1 MTNYGPW
8 IGWNGGECPVADG
21 VVLQVQQRDETR
33 VTAQNACT
41 SKWRHYTWETVG
53 AGSDIIAY
61 REVIEP
67 EVIVWD
73 GLWDS
78 GRKAIIGR
86 GMCSAGLPRGVRI
99 TIQGDSIKAEWVE

>member
-8 IGWNGGECPVADG
+8 KIWNGGECPVDAGTRGQLQLYGESRSKAEDG
-21 VVLQVQQRDETR
+21 FIYNIAEYEWG
-33 VTAQNACT
+33 
-41 SKWRHYTWETVG
+41 KG
-53 AGSDIIAY
+53 ANMQPIIAY

-86 GMCSAGLPRGVRI
+86 GMCSAGLSRGVRI